1 MKGLVRVACLGAA
14 VQTRVRGGKFQA
26 PHVLRHSLPNRVPAV
41 PLSAARASSAPGVP
55 HHSQVVDMEK
65 YFVFEFQPGALE
77 WRVLEEA
84 CLELDKLAA
93 LIDGKIKVRGGRD
106 GRFCS
111 ALAC

>member
-1 MKGLVRVACLGAA
+1 
-14 VQTRVRGGKFQA
+14 
-26 PHVLRHSLPNRVPAV
+26 
-41 PLSAARASSAPGVP
+41 
-55 HHSQVVDMEK
+55 MEK